1 MVTLPFTE
9 RKETFGVPINFQVML
24 LALFR
29 ISSLNGHPTG
39 DSFVEAAHC
48 LRLRLIAVLI
58 AWLTPVGAA
67 LCDCVAFADG
77 VVVATASVA
86 VALAV
91 GEGSADGVIS
101 EALGEGDADGVS
113 TGAMT
118 VGEGVATTVSEE
130 NLS

>member
-1 MVTLPFTE
+1 
-9 RKETFGVPINFQVML
+9 ML
-24 LALFR
+24 LALLR
-29 ISSLNGHPTG
+29 IFSLNGHPTG
-39 DSFVEAAHC
+39 DSLVEVAHC
-48 LRLRLIAVLI
+48 LRLRLIAFLI
-58 AWLTPVGAA
+58 AWLTPVGVA
-67 LCDCVAFADG
+67 LCDLVAFAEG
-77 VVVATASVA
+77 VEVAATSVA

-113 TGAMT
+113 TGAIV